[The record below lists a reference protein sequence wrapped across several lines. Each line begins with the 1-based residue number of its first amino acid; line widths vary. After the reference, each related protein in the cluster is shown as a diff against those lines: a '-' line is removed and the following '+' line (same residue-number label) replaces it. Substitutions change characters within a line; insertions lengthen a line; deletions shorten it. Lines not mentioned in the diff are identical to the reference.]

1 MTHTY
6 ACNLRVL
13 LTGVLLVL
21 GGLLPFT
28 VQADTLQ
35 RIKASNTF
43 ILGFVPAYA
52 PFSDGDT
59 QNAKGYTID
68 LCLQVAE
75 HLRQQLALPQLQIRY
90 QPVAIDD
97 MLKAVSDGRVDILCS
112 PVDET
117 LKRRAQVSFSLP
129 IMVSGLGVAVRRDAP
144 AALLD
149 PLKGERSNQGPLWRG
164 NVARQLDSFRFAV
177 LAGTHN
183 AEWVQARLRALGLKS
198 SLVEVTDIRTGL
210 QQVAEAK
217 VDAFFDERLVLLS
230 YLAEEWHG
238 DQLQVL
244 DRLFQETPAALPV
257 ARADEDFR
265 LQVDSALST
274 LLQSPAGDSL
284 YRLYFGDPSVA
295 TRQMFQLYP
304 RP

>member
-1 MTHTY
+1 MSPLIP
-6 ACNLRVL
+6 ASLRAAL
-13 LTGVLLVL
+13 LIL
-21 GGLLPFT
+21 GCLLPLAA
-28 VQADTLQ
+28 QADTLQ
-35 RIKASNTF
+35 RIKDSNTF
-43 ILGFVPAYA
+43 TLGFVPAYA
-52 PFSDGDT
+52 PFSDGDH
-59 QNAKGYTID
+59 QGARGYTID

-75 HLRQQLALPQLQIRY
+75 HLRQQLALPQLQVRY
-90 QPVAIDD
+90 QPVAIND
-97 MLKAVSDGRVDILCS
+97 MLTAVSDGRVDILCS

-129 IMVSGLGVAVRRDAP
+129 VMVSGLGVSVRRDAP

-149 PLKGERSNQGPLWRG
+149 PLKGQRNAQSPLWRG

-183 AEWVQARLRALGLKS
+183 AEWVQARLRTLGLKS
-198 SLVEVTDIRTGL
+198 SLVEVSDIRTGL
-210 QQVAEAK
+210 QQVAEGE

-257 ARADEDFR
+257 ARTDEDFR
-265 LQVDSALST
+265 LQVDSALSA
-274 LLQSPAGDSL
+274 LFQSPAGDAL
-284 YRLYFGDPSVA
+284 YRLYFGDPGAA
-295 TRQMFQLYP
+295 TRHMFQLYP
-304 RP
+304 KP